1 MYRWVV
7 LALFFS
13 VVAAGD
19 YFATGL
25 GTLDPN
31 YSQKL
36 GADGQVH
43 LDFRQKKNG
52 FSYSVSDAGSPN
64 GANQQQTSISK
75 DALGGHTI
83 QHAAHGL
90 QTNPYTGSTNI
101 KHSEHAFHINP
112 YLGKAAVHSNDAA
125 GHLSPLTASAAY
137 QQNNYDAQIAP
148 GLSALQKG
156 QAAASISPYGNHAS
170 HAVHNAHAAA
180 VPGGVAHAAHTAQ
193 AVHANHPGLGGYT
206 QAHAA
211 DVQGFQGPGYGALTQ
226 AAQNTGASYG
236 PYGLAAQVKQDG
248 YAADNVY
255 NAHINYAAGN
265 QHAFAH
271 HAHRDPYSGY
281 QQVTHTANT
290 AHESPIYPSHYAGA
304 TSYVQGGYAPVPHA
318 SHGYVQGGYAPV
330 QHASHGYVQG
340 GYAPV
345 QHASHGYVQGG
356 YAPVQHASH
365 GYANV
370 AYGSVPETYPYGHK
384 K

>member
-7 LALFFS
+7 LAVLFG
-13 VVAAGD
+13 VIAAED

-36 GADGQVH
+36 GANGQVR

-52 FSYSVSDAGSPN
+52 FSYSVSDAGAS
-64 GANQQQTSISK
+64 QQQTSISK
-75 DALGGHTI
+75 DNLGGHTI
-83 QHAAHGL
+83 QHEAHGHL
-90 QTNPYTGSTNI
+90 TNPYTGDTNI

-125 GHLSPLTASAAY
+125 GHLSPQTASAAY

-156 QAAASISPYGNHAS
+156 QTAASISPYGNHAS

-206 QAHAA
+206 QAQVA
-211 DVQGFQGPGYGALTQ
+211 DVQGLQGPGFGALSQ
-226 AAQNTGASYG
+226 AAQNTRASYG

-271 HAHRDPYSGY
+271 HAQRDPYAGY
-281 QQVTHTANT
+281 QQVTHTANA
-290 AHESPIYPSHYAGA
+290 AHESPIYPSYYAGA
-304 TSYVQGGYAPVPHA
+304 TNYVQGGYAPVHHASHGYVNGGYGPVHHA
-318 SHGYVQGGYAPV
+318 SHGYVQGGYAP
-330 QHASHGYVQG
+330 
-340 GYAPV
+340 YAPV
-345 QHASHGYVQGG
+345 QHQ
-356 YAPVQHASH
+356 
-365 GYANV
+365 NI
-370 AYGSVPETYPYGHK
+370 AYNSVPSAFPGYGHK